1 MLFKYYAKFSKSQ
14 FMKYLAKSTT
24 LILPIVTN
32 ILLFT
37 VPQITVRA
45 DEIYVDKECNYNP
58 DLERL
63 ERFTVFYNSEFIS
76 NEQTYWLYAG
86 RYQDGAV
93 LLCVSLPDYLE
104 PQPLNLPDLQF
115 NFIDSVTKQT
125 DSDRTFIIEVRKGN
139 GFSRDNTSFSQFY
152 QIDLTNLEQPAV
164 QEIDN

>member
-1 MLFKYYAKFSKSQ
+1 MLLKYHAKYYAKFIKH
-14 FMKYLAKSTT
+14 LATSIT

-32 ILLFT
+32 TLLFT
-37 VPQITVRA
+37 VPKITVKA
-45 DEIYVDKECNYNP
+45 DEIYVDKQCNYNP

-63 ERFTVFYNSEFIS
+63 ERFTVFYNEEFIS

-104 PQPLNLPDLQF
+104 SQPLNLPDLQF

-125 DSDRTFIIEVRKGN
+125 DSDRTFIIEVRNGN
-139 GFSRDNTSFSQFY
+139 GFSRDNTSFSKFY
-152 QIDLTNLEQPAV
+152 QIDLTNLEQPDV
-164 QEIDN
+164 QEINN